1 MKRHAIGLVLLAGLL
16 GGGALEAEAQGR
28 PLRADGQQALDFGE
42 LLGGLAQVV
51 APTDPV
57 YAARIQISGRN
68 RDDVLVSFLLPAA
81 LQGPGGAVVPLVF
94 GPGSAGYAPGQ
105 DINSQIA
112 FDPAVSSVL
121 TLPGNGR
128 GMIYLGGTALPPAQA
143 VVGAYSATITLTL
156 SYVGN

>member
-1 MKRHAIGLVLLAGLL
+1 MLAVLL
-16 GGGALEAEAQGR
+16 GGAAVDAEAQGR

-57 YAARIQISGRN
+57 YAARIQISGR
-68 RDDVLVSFLLPAA
+68 RQDDVLVSFLLPAA
-81 LQGPGGAVVPLVF
+81 LEGPAGAVVPLMF

-112 FDPAVSSVL
+112 FDPAVSSVF
-121 TLPGNGR
+121 TLPNNGR

>member
-1 MKRHAIGLVLLAGLL
+1 MNRHVIGLILLV
-16 GGGALEAEAQGR
+16 ALFGSTTVNAAAQGR
-28 PLRADGQQALDFGE
+28 PLRAQGQQALDFGE
-42 LLGGLAQVV
+42 LLGGLPQVV

-81 LQGPGGAVVPLVF
+81 LEGPRGASVPLVF
-94 GPGSAGYAPGQ
+94 GPGSAGYSPNLG
-105 DINSQIA
+105 INSQIA
-112 FDPAVSSVL
+112 FDPAVSSVFR
-121 TLPGNGR
+121 LPNNGR

-143 VVGAYSATITLTL
+143 VVGAYAAAVTLTI